1 MTLQCGRPL
10 ACLALLAA
18 TTAWGADPPSRS
30 DKDVRALAGKIDKHL
45 AAAWEKVG
53 LKPAP
58 PASDAE
64 FLRRVTLDLAGRIPS
79 VAELRAFLRDKDPNK
94 RKKAVER
101 LLKSPRHVSH
111 FTNVF
116 RSWMLPEA
124 SASFQARFLV
134 PGFEAWVRGQ
144 LSDNVPYDKMVRD
157 LLTAPVGPQQGQ
169 FGFAGG
175 QASNPSAFYIAK
187 EVKAEN
193 VAASAAR
200 LFLGVRLEC
209 AQCHDHPFAKWEKQQ
224 FWQFAAFFSGMRRQN
239 QGDFAVPGQETANR
253 REIAIPGTGRTIKAK
268 FLDGSEP
275 KWKDKES
282 TRKTLAD
289 WITAPANPYFA
300 RATVN
305 RMWQYFFGNGLV
317 EPVDEM
323 IGTDSK
329 PSHPELLDEL
339 AKEFAAH
346 QFDLK
351 FLMRALTAS
360 RAYQLS
366 SIRTA
371 AGQDDPKL
379 FACMPLRGLTA
390 EQIYDSVV
398 QATGFKEGNL
408 VLAQP
413 VVLSPFGGG
422 SREDFVNKFSEQNG
436 KATDFQSSILQALV
450 LMNGK
455 LIESATSL
463 ENSETL
469 LAVVDNPFMNTQER
483 IETLYLA
490 ALSRP
495 PRAKE
500 LTRMVKFVEA
510 AAGEEGGEEA
520 TEEQRERRYKQGL
533 ADVFWALL
541 NSGEFLLNH

>member
-1 MTLQCGRPL
+1 
-10 ACLALLAA
+10 
-18 TTAWGADPPSRS
+18 
-30 DKDVRALAGKIDKHL
+30 
-45 AAAWEKVG
+45 
-53 LKPAP
+53 
-58 PASDAE
+58 
-64 FLRRVTLDLAGRIPS
+64 

-101 LLKSPRHVSH
+101 LLKGPRHVTH

-144 LSDNVPYDKMVRD
+144 LTENVPYDKMVRD
-157 LLTAPVGPQQGQ
+157 LLTAPVGPQQAP
-169 FGFAGG
+169 FVFPGG
-175 QASNPSAFYIAK
+175 QAPNPSAFFIAK
-187 EVKAEN
+187 EVKPEN

-253 REIAIPGTGRTIKAK
+253 REITIPGTGRTVKAR

-282 TRKTLAD
+282 TRQTLAD
-289 WITAPANPYFA
+289 WITAPNNSYFA

-339 AKEFAAH
+339 AQQFAAH

-351 FLMRALTAS
+351 FLMRAITAS
-360 RAYQLS
+360 EAYQLS
-366 SIRTA
+366 SARTHE
-371 AGQDDPKL
+371 GQDDPKL
-379 FACMPLRGLTA
+379 FARMPLRGLTA

-398 QATGFKEGNL
+398 QATGFKEGGI
-408 VLAQP
+408 VQRQP
-413 VVLSPFGGG
+413 VVFTPFGGG
-422 SREDFVNKFSEQNG
+422 GREDFVNKFSEQKG

-469 LAVVDNPFMNTQER
+469 LAVADNPFMNTQER

-495 PRAKE
+495 PKAKE
-500 LTRMVKFVEA
+500 LSRMVKFVED
-510 AAGEEGGEEA
+510 AAGEKGGEDAPED
-520 TEEQRERRYKQGL
+520 QRDRRYKQGL